1 MSTKQTPKSCS
12 CNQCLRGKHTK
23 AGHKLMK
30 HDERA
35 FRHEAKIALNKGA
48 EEIGIA
54 PKGNY
59 YD

>member
-1 MSTKQTPKSCS
+1 
-12 CNQCLRGKHTK
+12 
-23 AGHKLMK
+23 MK

-35 FRHEAKIALNKGA
+35 FRHNAKIALNKGA
-48 EEIGIA
+48 EDVGIA